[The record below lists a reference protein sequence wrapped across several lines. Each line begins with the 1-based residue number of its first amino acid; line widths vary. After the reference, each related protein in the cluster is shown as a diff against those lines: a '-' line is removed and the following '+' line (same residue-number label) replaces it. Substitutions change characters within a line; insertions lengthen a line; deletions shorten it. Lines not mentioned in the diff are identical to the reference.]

1 MENKITKEELETIKG
16 QQEKLQRLVS
26 DIGVLETQKHGLLH
40 DIAIL
45 NTEIGEQKS
54 ALEKTY
60 GSIEVNLDDGSY
72 EKIESKEKIEEPV
85 S

>member
-72 EKIESKEKIEEPV
+72 EKIESKEEIEEPV

>member
-45 NTEIGEQKS
+45 NNEIGEQKS

-72 EKIESKEKIEEPV
+72 EKIESKEEIEEPV

>member
-72 EKIESKEKIEEPV
+72 EKIESKEEVQEPV

>member
-16 QQEKLQRLVS
+16 QQEKLQKLVS

>member
-16 QQEKLQRLVS
+16 QQEKLQKLVS

-45 NTEIGEQKS
+45 NTEIGEQKN
-54 ALEKTY
+54 ALEKAY
-60 GSIEVNLDDGSY
+60 GSIEVNLNDGSY
-72 EKIESKEKIEEPV
+72 EKIEEKKEVEEPV